1 MAADNTTKKQPLAQ
15 RVWHNIAKSKLQNQF
30 PADMSYV
37 AREVASLFNER
48 VSEKAPPT
56 LTSSF
61 VRLQALI

>member
-1 MAADNTTKKQPLAQ
+1 MVAEYTTKKQRLAQ

-30 PADMSYV
+30 TADVSYV

-48 VSEKAPPT
+48 VREKAPSS